1 MKHNSWCQTQASG
14 VSKGKICSVYTTAAK
29 GGNNDS
35 RREEKVKCSAH
46 GITKVV
52 YNVAMVR
59 NVNIIDL
66 LEILTAIRVMYIAY
80 LRIDS

>member
-1 MKHNSWCQTQASG
+1 M
-14 VSKGKICSVYTTAAK
+14 
-29 GGNNDS
+29 
-35 RREEKVKCSAH
+35 KCSAH

-66 LEILTAIRVMYIAY
+66 LEILTAFRVIYIAY

>member
-1 MKHNSWCQTQASG
+1 MKHNSWCQTQACG
-14 VSKGKICSVYTTAAK
+14 VSKGKICSVHTTAAK

-35 RREEKVKCSAH
+35 RREEKVKCSVH

-52 YNVAMVR
+52 YAVAMVH

-66 LEILTAIRVMYIAY
+66 FEILTAIRVIYIAY